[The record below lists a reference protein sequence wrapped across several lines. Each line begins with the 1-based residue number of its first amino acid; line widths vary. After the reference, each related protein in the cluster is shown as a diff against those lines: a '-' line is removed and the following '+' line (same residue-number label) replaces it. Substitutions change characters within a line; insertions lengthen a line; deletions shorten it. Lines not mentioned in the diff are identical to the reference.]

1 LCVVVL
7 LLHVWLCMVM
17 CTIVSLRL
25 FLLGC
30 LVVMVLRLWLCLH
43 VHMVLHL
50 RVHIL
55 VRL

>member
-1 LCVVVL
+1 MVVL